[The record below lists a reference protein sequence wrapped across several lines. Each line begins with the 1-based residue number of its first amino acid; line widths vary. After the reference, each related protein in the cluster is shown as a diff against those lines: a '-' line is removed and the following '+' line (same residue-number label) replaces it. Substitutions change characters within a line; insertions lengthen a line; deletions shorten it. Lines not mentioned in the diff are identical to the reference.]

1 MSEEIGILVVDD
13 EQIVRE
19 SLASWFEEDGYR
31 IGTAASARDAL
42 GKLQDETW
50 QIAIIDI
57 KMPGMDGLELQ
68 QKIREIDENLVII
81 IMTAY
86 ASVDTAVQA
95 LKEGAYD
102 YITKPFDPDDLARI
116 IRNAVEHRRLV
127 WENTQMRERI
137 EDMEGFENVIG
148 KSSQLRKVLEQVAQV
163 AQTDATVLV
172 LGESGTGKEL
182 IAHAIH
188 RQSRRRY
195 MPLVT
200 VNCGALTEGLLES
213 ELFGHEK
220 GAFTGAQYQ
229 KKGKVE
235 VADGGTLF
243 LDEVADVSP
252 KTQADLLRVLE
263 TKEFTRVGGTKVIKS
278 DFRVISA
285 TNRDLQELIRGGTF
299 RMDLYYRL
307 NAFTIRVP
315 PLRDRQGDVPL
326 LAEHFRERL
335 SRELHKPIE
344 GITDAAMRKLELYT
358 WPGNVRELRHVL
370 EHAIVMARTRMITP
384 EDIELSEGFVT
395 TSLAKDS
402 DSSVESNEKDDDTPV
417 SLDDVEREHIEEVL
431 ESTDWNVSKAA
442 KMLNIDRGTLY
453 NKMRR
458 YELKRPE

>member
-1 MSEEIGILVVDD
+1 M
-13 EQIVRE
+13 
-19 SLASWFEEDGYR
+19 
-31 IGTAASARDAL
+31 
-42 GKLQDETW
+42 
-50 QIAIIDI
+50 
-57 KMPGMDGLELQ
+57 
-68 QKIREIDENLVII
+68 
-81 IMTAY
+81 
-86 ASVDTAVQA
+86 
-95 LKEGAYD
+95 
-102 YITKPFDPDDLARI
+102 
-116 IRNAVEHRRLV
+116 
-127 WENTQMRERI
+127 
-137 EDMEGFENVIG
+137 
-148 KSSQLRKVLEQVAQV
+148 
-163 AQTDATVLV
+163 
-172 LGESGTGKEL
+172 
-182 IAHAIH
+182 
-188 RQSRRRY
+188 
-195 MPLVT
+195 
-200 VNCGALTEGLLES
+200 
-213 ELFGHEK
+213 
-220 GAFTGAQYQ
+220 
-229 KKGKVE
+229 
-235 VADGGTLF
+235 
-243 LDEVADVSP
+243 
-252 KTQADLLRVLE
+252 
-263 TKEFTRVGGTKVIKS
+263 
-278 DFRVISA
+278 ISA

-442 KMLNIDRGTLY
+442 KMLNIDRGKLY

-458 YELKRPE
+458 YEIKRTE

>member
-31 IGTAASARDAL
+31 IGTAANARDAL

-50 QIAIIDI
+50 HIAIIDI

-148 KSSQLRKVLEQVAQV
+148 KSPQLRKVLEQVAQV

-188 RQSRRRY
+188 RQRRRRY

-200 VNCGALTEGLLES
+200 VNCGALRKDCWES
-213 ELFGHEK
+213 ELFVTKKRLYGS
-220 GAFTGAQYQ
+220 TDQ

-235 VADGGTLF
+235 VAGWGTLF
-243 LDEVADVSP
+243 STGGRCQPEDAGGSAPRAGDEGVY
-252 KTQADLLRVLE
+252 
-263 TKEFTRVGGTKVIKS
+263 RVGGTKVIKS
-278 DFRVISA
+278 DF
-285 TNRDLQELIRGGTF
+285 
-299 RMDLYYRL
+299 
-307 NAFTIRVP
+307 P
-315 PLRDRQGDVPL
+315 
-326 LAEHFRERL
+326 
-335 SRELHKPIE
+335 
-344 GITDAAMRKLELYT
+344 
-358 WPGNVRELRHVL
+358 
-370 EHAIVMARTRMITP
+370 
-384 EDIELSEGFVT
+384 
-395 TSLAKDS
+395 
-402 DSSVESNEKDDDTPV
+402 
-417 SLDDVEREHIEEVL
+417 
-431 ESTDWNVSKAA
+431 
-442 KMLNIDRGTLY
+442 
-453 NKMRR
+453 
-458 YELKRPE
+458 